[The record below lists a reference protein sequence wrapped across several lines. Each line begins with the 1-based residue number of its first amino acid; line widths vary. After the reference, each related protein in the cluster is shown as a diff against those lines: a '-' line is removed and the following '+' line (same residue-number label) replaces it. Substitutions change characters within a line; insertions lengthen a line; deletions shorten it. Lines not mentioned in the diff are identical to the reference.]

1 VNTRH
6 VVPILPLTHHSKLPT
21 LAKHLFVTILWYF
34 PGTGPYVNKI
44 GSRHLL
50 VFFIPACAV
59 LAALLIGAMMLAAL
73 GASPLKGYGVMI
85 AAAFGTLDGISTTAV
100 KSIPLLLVGVGICI
114 AFRANVINIGGEGQ
128 MVMGA
133 LFATVTSLA
142 FPDLPVFTLLPLVLL
157 AGAVGGALWGAV
169 PGALKAYFNVSEILS
184 TIMLNIVAVQIMNF
198 LLRGPLIDPGEVLR
212 GTRIPQT
219 ARLPQNAD
227 LPMLFEG
234 LRMHA
239 GVVVGLLAAVGAYIL
254 LWRTSLGFRLRSVG
268 LSPDAS
274 RYAGIPVQRSII
286 VALAFSG
293 AMAGLAGAIL
303 VFGSESHR
311 MVTDGS
317 STGFTGSAGFN
328 GIVVALFAGLHPLW
342 SIPSSLLFGGML
354 VGANALQRAVQ
365 VPSAL
370 VIALNGLI
378 VVFVVSSEFFR
389 RRSRPQPS
397 EALLC
402 LASSPQV
409 PWEGVLEPPP
419 DLKRFPGAYEAE
431 GSPHE

>member
-1 VNTRH
+1 M
-6 VVPILPLTHHSKLPT
+6 KG
-21 LAKHLFVTILWYF
+21 F
-34 PGTGPYVNKI
+34 

-50 VFFIPACAV
+50 TYLIPACAV
-59 LAALLIGAMMLAAL
+59 LAALCIGGVMLAVL
-73 GASPLKGYGVMI
+73 GANPLKGYGVMI

-128 MVMGA
+128 MVTGA
-133 LFATVTSLA
+133 LLATVTSLA
-142 FPDLPVFTLLPLVLL
+142 FPHLPTFVLLPLVLL
-157 AGAVGGALWGAV
+157 AGALGGGLLGAV

-198 LLRGPLIDPGEVLR
+198 LLRGPLIDPGEILR

-219 ARLPQNAD
+219 ARLSQNAD

-234 LRMHA
+234 ARMHA
-239 GVVVGLLAAVGAYIL
+239 GVLVALLAAVGAYVL

-268 LSPDAS
+268 LSPDAA
-274 RYAGIPVQRSII
+274 RYAGIPVRRSII
-286 VALAFSG
+286 IALGFSG

-342 SIPSSLLFGGML
+342 SIPSALLFGGML

-389 RRSRPQPS
+389 RRSRPQPLDESLGPTPSTQAAS
-397 EALLC
+397 EA
-402 LASSPQV
+402 AVEMSA
-409 PWEGVLEPPP
+409 GFR
-419 DLKRFPGAYEAE
+419 RFPDASAPEMDA
-431 GSPHE
+431 HE